1 MKKLILSVCTL
12 VAALIAAAP
21 AAAVLAEED
30 TMVAAKSSLLMHADT
45 GTVILEN
52 NADARHPIASM
63 CKIMTLLLTFEQI
76 DKGELSMDQDIF
88 VSEHAAGM
96 GGSQAFLEQNDSY
109 KLSDLVKCVTVASA
123 NDAAVAISETI
134 AGSEEGFVA
143 RMNERA
149 KELGMLNTNFANATG
164 LPKPMQYSCARDV
177 AMMTRELLKHKAY
190 YEFSGIW
197 MYTLVHKGGRETG
210 LTNTNKLIRFYKG
223 CDAGKTGYTNEA
235 KHCISASAM
244 RDGTRLIAVVIGA
257 DSSQER
263 FQGASKMLNYGFAN
277 FETEQ
282 VLANR
287 DLADKTVT
295 VRGGRQDTAKLELA
309 EEFSMFLK
317 RGEKSDVN
325 VELRIADSVSAP
337 VRVGECVGKAVVTK
351 DGRVLFE
358 TDILAAENVE
368 ANTWGDNIRDII
380 GQW

>member
-164 LPKPMQYSCARDV
+164 LPKPMQYS
-177 AMMTRELLKHKAY
+177 
-190 YEFSGIW
+190 
-197 MYTLVHKGGRETG
+197 
-210 LTNTNKLIRFYKG
+210 
-223 CDAGKTGYTNEA
+223 
-235 KHCISASAM
+235 
-244 RDGTRLIAVVIGA
+244 
-257 DSSQER
+257 
-263 FQGASKMLNYGFAN
+263 
-277 FETEQ
+277 
-282 VLANR
+282 
-287 DLADKTVT
+287 
-295 VRGGRQDTAKLELA
+295 
-309 EEFSMFLK
+309 
-317 RGEKSDVN
+317 
-325 VELRIADSVSAP
+325 
-337 VRVGECVGKAVVTK
+337 
-351 DGRVLFE
+351 
-358 TDILAAENVE
+358 
-368 ANTWGDNIRDII
+368 
-380 GQW
+380 